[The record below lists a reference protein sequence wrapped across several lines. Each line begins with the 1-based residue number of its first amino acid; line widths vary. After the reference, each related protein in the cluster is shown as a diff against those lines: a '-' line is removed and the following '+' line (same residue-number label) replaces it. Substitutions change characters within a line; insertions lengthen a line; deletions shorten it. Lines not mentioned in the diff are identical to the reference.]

1 MDLVEKTETR
11 ARTSRTY
18 SEQLWPLWLR
28 HVRRDLKRATGRRIV
43 SRVVTVV
50 RRKRAYCTA
59 RTTRATGCAVL
70 AVPIESRV

>member
-1 MDLVEKTETR
+1 MHMNSMQSEREREREREREKTHEMDLVEKTETR

-18 SEQLWPLWLR
+18 PEQLWPLWLR

-50 RRKRAYCTA
+50 R
-59 RTTRATGCAVL
+59 
-70 AVPIESRV
+70 